1 MAEPVRETFA
11 DNKRERLVGREIERI
26 WPNLVLS
33 KTPPFH
39 PTDYH
44 VSRLNEYAELE
55 YLNDLEIK
63 WFNHSSARP
72 AMFNF
77 NKLQM
82 LCSMP
87 PKRERVNHMI
97 CFRFT
102 DGLLFVPVN
111 ELINSK
117 PYWFTRKDTQE
128 TDLVVVVDKST
139 LIASNSVR
147 WLDRIVNERG

>member
-1 MAEPVRETFA
+1 MAEPIRETFA
-11 DNKRERLVGREIERI
+11 DNKRERLIAKEIERI

-44 VSRLNEYAELE
+44 VSRFTGYGEME
-55 YLNDLEIK
+55 YLHDLEMK
-63 WFNHSSARP
+63 WFNHSSTRP

-77 NKLQM
+77 NKLQT
-82 LCSMP
+82 LCAMP
-87 PKRERVNHMI
+87 PKRDGVNHML

-111 ELINSK
+111 ELVNSK

-128 TDLVVVVDKST
+128 TDLVVVVDKSV
-139 LIASNSVR
+139 LIKSNNVR
-147 WLDRIVNERG
+147 WLDRIVNERS